1 VSPLCKFREVK
12 VDELDRA
19 GAVSDVN
26 SPRGSGESVEVKR
39 RRLRTALRQ
48 ARVEAQITQ
57 KGAADALVWSVSK
70 IVRIE
75 QGTVPVSPTDVRVML
90 ETYDV
95 TDSSR
100 IRELVDLAK
109 EAREAKGWSQFSD
122 VLSQESLEL
131 FGNEAAA
138 KVIYKYEPSVIP
150 GLFQTREYA
159 RALLRALGNS
169 EDQIERRLEVR
180 AQRQQ
185 MLESPD
191 RPELDFIIGEA
202 ALCRPIGGEDTMREQ
217 IAHLLELGQQNGIS
231 LFLLPFA
238 AGPHRSMGSAFT
250 VLQFD
255 DPLLPDLLYLEN
267 EERERVSRDEQGA
280 IRKYLDLY
288 VELQLMADN
297 SGPLEDSISKI
308 IRERYGEQSDNE

>member
-1 VSPLCKFREVK
+1 
-12 VDELDRA
+12 
-19 GAVSDVN
+19 VSDVN

-48 ARVEAQITQ
+48 ARVKAQMTQ
-57 KGAADALVWSVSK
+57 RDAADALVWSVSK

-90 ETYDV
+90 ETYGV
-95 TDSSR
+95 TDGSV
-100 IRELVDLAK
+100 IRGLVELAK
-109 EAREAKGWSQFSD
+109 EARVAKGWSQFSD

-131 FGNEAAA
+131 FGNESAA

-150 GLFQTREYA
+150 GLFQTQEYA

-169 EDQIERRLEVR
+169 EDQIERRLEAR
-180 AQRQQ
+180 TQRQH
-185 MLESPD
+185 MLEAPD
-191 RPELDFIIGEA
+191 RPELDFILGEA

-217 IAHLLELGQQNGIS
+217 IAYLLGLGQQNGIS
-231 LFLLPFA
+231 LLLLPFA

-267 EERERVSRDEQGA
+267 EERERVSRDEKGE

-288 VELQLMADN
+288 VELQRMADDH
-297 SGPLEDSISKI
+297 GPLEEGINKI
-308 IRERYGEQSDNE
+308 LRERYSQQSDNE